1 MANAMG
7 QDKFRLP
14 HHENRLTDFDEY
26 RNLKISL
33 EGHPLYKIWL
43 WIHDVSGLGE
53 YSLCHIRFLSLSFS
67 FWLIRHTHR
76 SHRWTDFNEQQL
88 RWAIVP
94 EQWAEKQ
101 GAAVPPSVGP
111 HLTQRRLGQGLPPY
125 QVVSWS
131 IQPFGYNRYG
141 RQLGVCPFW
150 GRGAGSP
157 SNIMWP
163 EPKPTSIPS
172 GILIHATIWPQYTNV
187 TDRTDR
193 QRSES
198 DSIRW
203 TVLQTVAPKLAHY
216 ENYRIDSSRIL

>member
-1 MANAMG
+1 MG
-7 QDKFRLP
+7 DRARAVGRKAGGCCAPFRGSSSNTTSP
-14 HHENRLTDFDEY
+14 
-26 RNLKISL
+26 
-33 EGHPLYKIWL
+33 
-43 WIHDVSGLGE
+43 
-53 YSLCHIRFLSLSFS
+53 
-67 FWLIRHTHR
+67 
-76 SHRWTDFNEQQL
+76 
-88 RWAIVP
+88 
-94 EQWAEKQ
+94 
-101 GAAVPPSVGP
+101 
-111 HLTQRRLGQGLPPY
+111 GQGLPPY

-131 IQPFGYNRYG
+131 IQPFGHNRYGPKVGVAVGSIKLWSPSNNVAWSEVYFPTKWHLDPSRQPFGYNRYG